1 MFHMEHFLSKII
13 ISYLLPFFNHLWY
26 NNYRS

>member
-1 MFHMEHFLSKII
+1 MFHVEHFLSKII
-13 ISYLLPFFNHLWY
+13 ISCLLPFFNYLWY